1 MINDACLAAN
11 KPAVYGGAYERAF
24 AGEVIRVIPGE
35 AGCYACVRQGLA
47 STMRSISSQQVF
59 DYTDDSEFQAEP
71 GLGIDVSFI
80 AMIHAKLALMT
91 LLRDTP
97 STLGD
102 IDAEMIIW
110 INSKL
115 FSFILRSF
123 ELRDKSIPH
132 TFEQIVRLLGVKLD
146 CPCGT
151 YRYVLALE
159 HTLQKPRAG
168 NDFDL

>member
-1 MINDACLAAN
+1 MRPTTN

-47 STMRSISSQQVF
+47 STMRSRSSQQVF

-91 LLRDTP
+91 LLKDTT
-97 STLGD
+97 SILGN

-110 INSKL
+110 INSARPQDGEL
-115 FSFILRSF
+115 FERPLTRHLVRVPRVENCPACREFF
-123 ELRDKSIPH
+123 ESPERESPERESPERDSG
-132 TFEQIVRLLGVKLD
+132 E
-146 CPCGT
+146 
-151 YRYVLALE
+151 E
-159 HTLQKPRAG
+159 EAG
-168 NDFDL
+168 LT